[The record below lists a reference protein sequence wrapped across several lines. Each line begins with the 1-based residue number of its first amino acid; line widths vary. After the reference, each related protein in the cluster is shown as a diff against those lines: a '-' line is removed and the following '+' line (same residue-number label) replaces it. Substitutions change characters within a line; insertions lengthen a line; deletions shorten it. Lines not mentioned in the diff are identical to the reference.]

1 MSSKKIFKQ
10 ILEEN
15 VVGARNSVR
24 EMLYSKLKQRLN
36 EKYIEVS
43 RTYFNEGKMEDVD
56 GDGQVG
62 NDTEDAIATK
72 FMKMGMPQDKAVA
85 KAKSITAKKGSKD
98 KKNKK

>member
-1 MSSKKIFKQ
+1 MSSKKVFKQ

-15 VVGARNSVR
+15 AVGARNTVR
-24 EMLYSKLKQRLN
+24 EMLYSKLKHKLN

-43 RTYFNEGKMEDVD
+43 RTYFNEGKMQDVD

-85 KAKSITAKKGSKD
+85 KAKSITAN

>member
-1 MSSKKIFKQ
+1 MSSKKVFKQ

-15 VVGARNSVR
+15 AVGARNTVR
-24 EMLYSKLKQRLN
+24 EMLYSKLKHKLN

-43 RTYFNEGKMEDVD
+43 RTYFNEGKMQDID

-85 KAKSITAKKGSKD
+85 KAKSITAKK
-98 KKNKK
+98 KNKK

>member
-1 MSSKKIFKQ
+1 MSSKKVFKQ

-15 VVGARNSVR
+15 AVGARNTVR
-24 EMLYSKLKQRLN
+24 EMLYSKLKHKLN

-43 RTYFNEGKMEDVD
+43 RTYFNEGKMQDVD

-72 FMKMGMPQDKAVA
+72 FMNMGMPQDKAVA
-85 KAKSITAKKGSKD
+85 KAKSITAKK
-98 KKNKK
+98 KNKK